1 MTSESPT
8 IRLDQLLKLSG
19 IVETGGAA
27 KQLVQSGQVKV
38 NGETETR
45 RGKQLQPD
53 DVIEVEGQRV
63 VVREVLARGEA
74 GEGTE

>member
-1 MTSESPT
+1 MTSESSA

-38 NGETETR
+38 NGEPETR

-53 DVIEVEGQRV
+53 DVIEVEGQRL
-63 VVREVLARGEA
+63 VVRDVLARVEKS
-74 GEGTE
+74 ESSE